1 MTKRAVIVARIKP
14 GSEEKVAAI
23 FAESDASELPKL
35 AGIRHRSLFVLEDI
49 YIHLIETD
57 DDPAAAVDKVREH
70 ALFREIS
77 QRLEPYVSPYN
88 PETWRSPKDATARAF
103 YHWDAEASKRKFKAS

>member
-23 FAESDASELPKL
+23 FAESDVTELPTL
-35 AGIRHRSLFVLEDI
+35 AGIRHRSLFVLEDL

-57 DDPAAAVDKVREH
+57 GDPAAAVDKVRDH
-70 ALFREIS
+70 PLFREIS
-77 QRLEPYVSPYN
+77 KKLEPYVAPYN
-88 PETWRSPKDATARAF
+88 AETWRSPKDATAHVF
-103 YHWDAEASKRKFKAS
+103 YQWDADTSKSKAKAS